1 MSSLI
6 FWDYSKIKQE
16 ISTKKQKKTN
26 GYKEKAKRICC
37 YTGEPFAERHEVFR
51 GPNRQ
56 ISIDNG
62 FQIDVCRAM
71 HEELQANVT
80 EWAQRE
86 NLHWKQHFQQMY
98 EDKLIASGMTSK
110 QARDMWLKL
119 IGRNYL

>member
-1 MSSLI
+1 MTYYESCA
-6 FWDYSKIKQE
+6 FSKPKN
-16 ISTKKQKKTN
+16 KRKNKKTN